1 MPAAAWTDER
11 VAILKE
17 LWTGGAT
24 AQSIADRLGG
34 ISRSAVMGKIFR
46 LRLDAETAVLAAAGQ
61 SQAGSD
67 DLAQPQSAGR
77 RRRGDKPAA
86 ASKVS
91 PPKRRRRRRGKSLL
105 ELTNE
110 SCRWPQ
116 GRPSTPAFFFCGAPG
131 ADLERGMP
139 YCERHAR
146 RAYRNCES
154 AGEAE
159 KPAGVS
165 TDGLLPDSTPAP
177 ARQYVW
183 RPIVRHPALRWR

>member
-46 LRLDAETAVLAAAGQ
+46 LRLGAETVVLTAAGQ

-67 DLAQPQSAGR
+67 DSAKPQSPGR

-86 ASKVS
+86 APKVS
-91 PPKRRRRRRGKSLL
+91 PPKRRRRRGKRLL
-105 ELTNE
+105 ELTNK

-116 GRPSTPAFFFCGAPG
+116 GRPGTPAFFFCGAPG

-146 RAYRNCES
+146 RAYRNYES
-154 AGEAE
+154 VGEAE
-159 KPAGVS
+159 KSADVP
-165 TDGLLPDSTPAP
+165 TDGLLPDPTPAP
-177 ARQYVW
+177 AREYVW
-183 RPIVRHPALRWR
+183 RPIVRHPAARR

>member
-46 LRLDAETAVLAAAGQ
+46 LRLGAETAVLTAVGQ

-67 DLAQPQSAGR
+67 DSAEPQS
-77 RRRGDKPAA
+77 P
-86 ASKVS
+86 V
-91 PPKRRRRRRGKSLL
+91 RRRRGKSLL
-105 ELTNE
+105 ELTNK

-116 GRPSTPAFFFCGAPG
+116 GRPGTPAFFFCGAPG

-146 RAYRNCES
+146 RAYRNYES
-154 AGEAE
+154 VGEAE
-159 KPAGVS
+159 KSADVP

-177 ARQYVW
+177 AREYVW
-183 RPIVRHPALRWR
+183 RPIVRHPAARR